1 MAKILKCPKCDKY
14 TMKKVCPKCKIDT
27 VTVEPAKY
35 NPKDK
40 YGDYRRKGKEEK

>member
-14 TMKKVCPKCKIDT
+14 TMEKICSKCKVDT

-40 YGDYRRKGKEEK
+40 YGEYRRKGKIKN